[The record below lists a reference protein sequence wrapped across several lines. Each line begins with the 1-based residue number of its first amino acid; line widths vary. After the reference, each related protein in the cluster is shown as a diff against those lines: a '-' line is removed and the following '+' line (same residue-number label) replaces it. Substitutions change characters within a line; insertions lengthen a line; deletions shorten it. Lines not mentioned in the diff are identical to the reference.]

1 MRACLGRVLVVVM
14 LFLNVPLVGADEG
27 AEEAR
32 ILVLMSYDA
41 EDSWSQRMLRG
52 LAAALDGVPHLRHV
66 EFLDSR
72 HFHGAEYFTLQHQ
85 LLEKKYT
92 TYPPSLLVAGDDAAF
107 AFLLEHRRHLDERL
121 PLVFCG
127 VNNFTAERLAGQQ
140 RVTGVNEAVDI
151 PGTVNLGLRLF
162 PEVKRLVVVAS
173 ASGVGRINLAT
184 LRASVGTFT
193 RAVAVTELLDLKR
206 SAIQQLA
213 GLSSDTMLLRL
224 DNLREDDG
232 SAIPLEESM
241 RLLTSVVPVPVLTC
255 WDFDIG
261 HGALGGRVVS
271 SEAQGRAAG
280 RLVRRILQGVDPG
293 HLPVE
298 MDSPNEVFV
307 DFQQLRRFH
316 VDEALIPADARVVG
330 KPQTLYDR
338 YRLVIWGAL
347 GLFLVMGLGLLLL
360 SSALIARRRAERAL
374 RTSEARYRTYTDE
387 APSGI
392 FIVDA
397 DGRYLDVNPEACHIT
412 GYSRDELLARHV
424 HELLPAEAVADGLAH
439 FARVKALGTATGE
452 LPFRR
457 KDGAMR
463 WWSVVATALPD
474 GTFLAHGLDVTE
486 RRQGEEGRAI
496 FRQLLDNAEHIVV
509 FKDTALR
516 YVLVNRAY
524 TALTGK
530 TTADVLGKTDA
541 EAFAGLSTPQQIA
554 AYMDADRRALD
565 LPPGQSLT
573 VEEGTQAADGS
584 TLTFLT
590 KKFPVYSED
599 GRLLGTG
606 TMTSEITGLK
616 RVQQR
621 LEASIDLLG
630 TVMDAIPAD
639 IYVMDPET
647 YTILFMNKAMQLR
660 FGEDTIGRPCWQVLH
675 DEPGPCPF
683 CRLPGL
689 QDGSLGETATWE
701 EFNRESGRTF
711 VNIDTMITWQDGRP
725 AKLQVAWDISEL
737 RRVEAALVE
746 SEDRFRA
753 IFEHAA
759 IGISQRYLDGSGY
772 HVNPR
777 FCEILGY
784 SPEELA
790 GVAWRDISHPDDRR
804 PSEIGLRRLLSGE
817 IEAFSQEKRY
827 LHRDGSTIW
836 GNLTLSL
843 QRGRDGAPL
852 SLIACLEDVTQRR
865 LDAEAMR
872 TAADIIA
879 QIPSGLFVYNY
890 EPPDS
895 LYLCDANPEAT
906 RLTGVAIDDWRG
918 REFDEIWPAAENSH
932 LKQLLLRPIVSGE
945 PYETESVEYRDH
957 RLSGAFRIR
966 TFNLPQQRLA
976 VAFEDVTEKKRAEAA
991 AAASREE
998 LRQVIDLV
1006 PHFIFAK
1013 DLDGRYLLVNRTL
1026 AEAYGL
1032 TVAEMTGQFDGD
1044 VLGDAEELARLRE
1057 LDREVM
1063 ASGEL
1068 RQTEVVVTLPG
1079 EETPRHY
1086 SSVRVPFTAFA
1097 DDRPA
1102 VLGVSVDITEHRR
1115 DEEEKRRLTAQLHQ
1129 AQKLEAI
1136 GTLAG
1141 GIAHDFNNILGAI
1154 IGYAEMLRDDSPAG
1168 SPAYNDSDQVLK
1180 AGMRAKELVRQILAF
1195 SRQSAFEKVA
1205 LQPGAIVEEA
1215 VKLLRASLPATIVI
1229 VEDIENDCGH
1239 ILADPTHLH
1248 QIVMNLGTNA
1258 FHAMEGGGGVL
1269 EVRLGRVSQTE
1280 ELRGDV
1286 GRLAAG
1292 DYVRLSIADSGGG
1305 IAPEVRQRIFDPYF
1319 TTKEVGKGTG
1329 LGLATVQGIVAE
1341 YGGAV
1346 VCDSVLGQ
1354 GTTFHVYLPAS
1365 AAVAQVEEERHVAE
1379 VAGGEH
1385 ILLVDDEPI
1394 LADLGRAMLQ
1404 RAGYRVTSRTSSLE
1418 ALSAFQNQ
1426 PELYDLVITDQ
1437 TMPGMTGIDLAR
1449 RLLQLRPGL
1458 PIILSTGYGHALS
1471 EERVRAM
1478 GLAGFAMKPLVKK
1491 DIVTLIRQVLEK
1503 RGR

>member
-1 MRACLGRVLVVVM
+1 MIACLGRVIVVAM
-14 LFLNVPLVGADEG
+14 LFFFIPAASAKEG
-27 AEEAR
+27 GEEAQV
-32 ILVLMSYDA
+32 LVLMSYDA
-41 EDSWSQRMLRG
+41 EDTWSQTILHG
-52 LAAALDGVPHLRHV
+52 VAEALDGVPHARHV
-66 EFLDSR
+66 EYLDAR
-72 HFHGAEYFTLQHQ
+72 QHNDQGYYFLQHQ

-92 TYPPSLLVAGDDAAF
+92 TFSPGILIAADDAAF
-107 AFLLEHRRHLDERL
+107 NFLLEHRDHIDTRL

-127 VNNFTAERLAGQQ
+127 VNNFTRARVTGKG

-162 PEVKRLVVVAS
+162 PQVRRLAVVAS
-173 ASGVGRINLAT
+173 TTGVGSINLAA
-184 LRASVGTFT
+184 LRASAGEFARPVI
-193 RAVAVTELLDLKR
+193 VTELLDLKR
-206 SAIQQLA
+206 SDVQQFA
-213 GLSSDTMLLRL
+213 ALSGDTMVLRL
-224 DNLREDDG
+224 DTLSEEDG
-232 SAIPLEESM
+232 SALSLEESM
-241 RLLTSVVPVPVLTC
+241 RLLTSIAPVPVLTC

-271 SEAQGRAAG
+271 GEAQGRAAG
-280 RLVRRILQGVDPG
+280 RLARRILEGVDPA
-293 HLPVE
+293 HLPVV

-307 DFQQLRRFH
+307 DYQQLRRFH
-316 VDEALIPADARVVG
+316 VDEELIPEDATVVG

-360 SSALIARRRAERAL
+360 SSALIARRRAEQAL
-374 RTSEARYRTYTDE
+374 RASEARYRTYIDE

-392 FIVDA
+392 FIVDG
-397 DGRYLDVNPEACHIT
+397 DGRYLDVNPEACRIT
-412 GYSRDELLARHV
+412 GYSRDELLAMHV
-424 HELLPAEAVADGLAH
+424 HELLPPEAVAEGLAH
-439 FARVKALGTATGE
+439 FARVKAHGTATGE

-457 KDGAMR
+457 KDGVKR
-463 WWSVVATALPD
+463 WWSVIATALPD
-474 GTFLAHGLDVTE
+474 GTFLAHGLDITE

-509 FKDTALR
+509 FKDTELR

-524 TALTGK
+524 TVLTGK
-530 TTADVLGKTDA
+530 TTGDVLGKTDA

-554 AYMDADRRALD
+554 AYMDADRRALY

-573 VEEGTQAADGS
+573 VEEDTQAADGS

-590 KKFPVYSED
+590 KKFPVYGED
-599 GRLLGTG
+599 GRLLGSG
-606 TMTSEITGLK
+606 TMTSEITELK
-616 RVQQR
+616 RAQRR
-621 LEASIDLLG
+621 LEASIGLLG
-630 TVMDAIPAD
+630 TVMDAIPAE

-647 YTILFMNKAMQLR
+647 YSILFMNKAMQRR
-660 FGEDTIGRPCWQVLH
+660 FGEDTIGKPCWQVLH

-683 CRLPGL
+683 CRLFGL
-689 QDGSLGETATWE
+689 QDGSLGTTATWE
-701 EFNRESGRTF
+701 ESDPLSGRTY

-725 AKLQVAWDISEL
+725 AKLQVASDISEL

-759 IGISQRYLDGSGY
+759 IGISQRYLDGSGF

-790 GVAWRDISHPDDRR
+790 GVVWRDITHPDDRR

-817 IEAFSQEKRY
+817 IEDLSQEKRY
-827 LHRDGSTIW
+827 LHRDGSVIW
-836 GNLTLSL
+836 GNLTVSL

-852 SLIACLEDVTQRR
+852 SLIACL
-865 LDAEAMR
+865 
-872 TAADIIA
+872 
-879 QIPSGLFVYNY
+879 
-890 EPPDS
+890 
-895 LYLCDANPEAT
+895 
-906 RLTGVAIDDWRG
+906 
-918 REFDEIWPAAENSH
+918 
-932 LKQLLLRPIVSGE
+932 
-945 PYETESVEYRDH
+945 
-957 RLSGAFRIR
+957 
-966 TFNLPQQRLA
+966 
-976 VAFEDVTEKKRAEAA
+976 EDVTEKKRAEAA

-1044 VLGDAEELARLRE
+1044 LLGDEEEVARLRA
-1057 LDREVM
+1057 LDQEVI

-1068 RQTEVVVTLPG
+1068 RQAEVVVTLPG
-1079 EETPRHY
+1079 EETERHY

-1097 DDRPA
+1097 DNRPA

-1205 LQPGAIVEEA
+1205 LQPGPIIEEA

-1229 VEDIENDCGH
+1229 VEDIENDCGPV
-1239 ILADPTHLH
+1239 LADPTHLH

-1269 EVRLGRVSQTE
+1269 EVRLGRFSQVGE
-1280 ELRGDV
+1280 ARADV

-1292 DYVRLSIADSGGG
+1292 DYVRLSIADSGNG

-1346 VCDSVLGQ
+1346 VCDSVLGR

-1365 AAVAQVEEERHVAE
+1365 GVVAGVVEERDVAE
-1379 VAGGEH
+1379 GAGGEH

-1394 LADLGRAMLQ
+1394 LADLGRAMLE

-1458 PIILSTGYGHALS
+1458 PIILCTGYGNALS

-1478 GLAGFAMKPLVKK
+1478 GLAGFAMKPLVRK
-1491 DIVTLIRQVLEK
+1491 DIVTLIRKALEK
-1503 RGR
+1503 RGW